1 MSTEEHVQ
9 DPRALV
15 FGQAAE
21 EYDAGRSGYAA
32 ELVDEVLGYAALDG
46 LTALEA
52 GAGTGKASVLFAERD
67 VPLVCVEPDPQM
79 AEVLRRNTAGHP
91 RVSVEVSGFE
101 QWQPGDR
108 RFGLFLAATCWHWFD
123 PARRWDLVHAALAP
137 GGAVA
142 LLWNPHGVLDP
153 DLHAELG
160 EIDRRYEVASS
171 PHAALA
177 ADYGDQAGYWADGD
191 EDPSGW
197 PEAECRQDGRFTDLR
212 SLRHG
217 VQVQYDTERYLSM
230 LASISSYRVLP
241 AEQRERALAET
252 GRLLDARGGGIGM
265 LHLTDLFLARRR

>member
-91 RVSVEVSGFE
+91 G
-101 QWQPGDR
+101 
-108 RFGLFLAATCWHWFD
+108 C
-123 PARRWDLVHAALAP
+123 RW
-137 GGAVA
+137 
-142 LLWNPHGVLDP
+142 
-153 DLHAELG
+153 
-160 EIDRRYEVASS
+160 R
-171 PHAALA
+171 
-177 ADYGDQAGYWADGD
+177 
-191 EDPSGW
+191 
-197 PEAECRQDGRFTDLR
+197 
-212 SLRHG
+212 
-217 VQVQYDTERYLSM
+217 
-230 LASISSYRVLP
+230 
-241 AEQRERALAET
+241 
-252 GRLLDARGGGIGM
+252 
-265 LHLTDLFLARRR
+265 